1 MEKYVPVLKRAKLFS
16 GMGDDEIL
24 SMLDCLNA
32 TIRQYGKGEY
42 AFRQG
47 EFIHDLMIL
56 GSGRLYI
63 QKEDYWGNLNIL
75 NEIRPGEMF
84 GEAYIVPNSGTLM
97 NDVIAAEES
106 TVLFFDMERIL
117 TVCPSACPFHTRLV
131 KNMFYTISDKN
142 KSLVQKLSYMSQRS
156 TREKLLSYLSDEAK
170 RQNSSSFSIPFNRQ
184 QLADFLSVDRSAMS
198 NELCK
203 LRNEGILDFHKNEF
217 TLREPPQDPFS
228 FRRSHRA
235 DPKPRQ
241 KI

>member
-1 MEKYVPVLKRAKLFS
+1 MKKYVPILKRTKMFS
-16 GMGDDEIL
+16 GAGDDDIL
-24 SMLDCLNA
+24 SMLKCLNV
-32 TIRQYGKGEY
+32 TVRQYGKGEY

-47 EFIHDLMIL
+47 EYIRNLMVL
-56 GSGRLYI
+56 MEGRLHI

-84 GEAYIVPNSGTLM
+84 GEAYAVPDSGPSM
-97 NDVIAAEES
+97 NDVVAAEKS
-106 TVLFFDMERIL
+106 AVLFFDMERIL

-142 KSLVQKLSYMSQRS
+142 KSLVQKISYMSQRT

-198 NELCK
+198 GELCK
-203 LRNEGILDFHKNEF
+203 LRDEGMLDFHKSEF
-217 TLREPPQDPFS
+217 TLYEV
-228 FRRSHRA
+228 
-235 DPKPRQ
+235 
-241 KI
+241 

>member
-1 MEKYVPVLKRAKLFS
+1 MKKFVSLLKRTKMFS
-16 GMGDDEIL
+16 GVGDDDIL
-24 SMLDCLNA
+24 SMLNCLNV
-32 TIRQYGKGEY
+32 TIQQYSKGEY

-47 EFIHDLMIL
+47 EYIRNLMIL
-56 GSGRLYI
+56 AEGRLHI

-97 NDVIAAEES
+97 NDVIATEAS
-106 TVLFFDMERIL
+106 KVLFFDMERIL

-142 KSLVQKLSYMSQRS
+142 KSLVQKLSYMSKRS

-170 RQNSSSFSIPFNRQ
+170 LQNSSSFSIPFNRQ

-203 LRNEGILDFHKNEF
+203 LRKEGMLDFHKSEF
-217 TLREPPQDPFS
+217 TLYEV
-228 FRRSHRA
+228 
-235 DPKPRQ
+235 
-241 KI
+241 

>member
-1 MEKYVPVLKRAKLFS
+1 MKKYISLLKRTKLFS
-16 GMGDDEIL
+16 GVGDDDIL
-24 SMLDCLNA
+24 SMLNCLNA
-32 TIRQYGKGEY
+32 AVREYNKGEY

-47 EFIHDLMIL
+47 EYIRNLMIL
-56 GSGRLYI
+56 AEGRLHI

-75 NEIRPGEMF
+75 NEIRTGEMF

-97 NDVIAAEES
+97 NDVIAVETS

-117 TVCPSACPFHTRLV
+117 TVCPSACPFHTQLI
-131 KNMFYTISDKN
+131 KNIFYTISDKN
-142 KSLVQKLSYMSQRS
+142 KSLVQKLSYMSERS

-203 LRNEGILDFHKNEF
+203 LRDESMLDFHKSEF
-217 TLREPPQDPFS
+217 TLYEV
-228 FRRSHRA
+228 
-235 DPKPRQ
+235 Q
-241 KI
+241 K

>member
-1 MEKYVPVLKRAKLFS
+1 MKKYISLLKRTKLFS
-16 GMGDDEIL
+16 GVGEDDIL
-24 SMLDCLNA
+24 SMLNCLNA
-32 TIRQYGKGEY
+32 AVREYNKSEY

-47 EFIHDLMIL
+47 EYIRNLMML
-56 GSGRLYI
+56 AEGRLHI

-75 NEIRPGEMF
+75 NEIRPGEIF

-97 NDVIAAEES
+97 NDVIAAETS

-117 TVCPSACPFHTRLV
+117 TVCPSACPFHTQLI

-142 KSLVQKLSYMSQRS
+142 KSLVQKLSYMSERS

-203 LRNEGILDFHKNEF
+203 LRDEGMLDFHKSKF
-217 TLREPPQDPFS
+217 TLYEV
-228 FRRSHRA
+228 
-235 DPKPRQ
+235 
-241 KI
+241 

>member
-1 MEKYVPVLKRAKLFS
+1 MKKYISFLKRTKLFS
-16 GMGDDEIL
+16 GVGDEDIL
-24 SMLDCLNA
+24 SMLNCLDAAVREYN
-32 TIRQYGKGEY
+32 KGEY

-47 EFIHDLMIL
+47 EYIRNLMIL
-56 GSGRLYI
+56 AEGRLHI

-97 NDVIAAEES
+97 NDVIAAETS

-117 TVCPSACPFHTRLV
+117 TVCPSACPFHTQLI

-142 KSLVQKLSYMSQRS
+142 KSLVQKLSYMSERS

-170 RQNSSSFSIPFNRQ
+170 RQNSSSFSISFNRQ

-203 LRNEGILDFHKNEF
+203 LRDKGMLDFHKSEF
-217 TLREPPQDPFS
+217 TLSQ
-228 FRRSHRA
+228 A
-235 DPKPRQ
+235 K
-241 KI
+241 